1 MSASKEAPHGKL
13 SFVLHGS
20 GAEETFD
27 RGLTDQQ
34 LAYVNAFPLSVC
46 NSVQDMAYPNPRH
59 KVDPLPTPHQ
69 EPGLCGHTITRVL
82 EGRVCMYA
90 TNVFSPRTKCTS
102 WSALRFTTSTIMRKK
117 SLTPRSKSSRPT
129 SWALA

>member
-1 MSASKEAPHGKL
+1 LYVGNIDVLCGRVKAKLEHNAGTPLLLTVNAVPLAKGHNAADLMSASKEAPHGKL

-59 KVDPLPTPHQ
+59 KVDFPLPHTPNN
-69 EPGLCGHTITRVL
+69 PGYGERLTL
-82 EGRVCMYA
+82 
-90 TNVFSPRTKCTS
+90 RT
-102 WSALRFTTSTIMRKK
+102 
-117 SLTPRSKSSRPT
+117 
-129 SWALA
+129 